1 MNDAIQNEK
10 ENITINP
17 AVICH
22 KSTEFRNFR
31 RPLMDT
37 NGPFLQLPIRVD
49 NLGFINSAGSTQEV
63 FNEG

>member
-10 ENITINP
+10 ENITVNP
-17 AVICH
+17 AAICH
-22 KSTEFRNFR
+22 KSTELRTFR

-37 NGPFLQLPIRVD
+37 NGPFLQSPIRVN
-49 NLGFINSAGSTQEV
+49 NLDFIKSAGSAQEV